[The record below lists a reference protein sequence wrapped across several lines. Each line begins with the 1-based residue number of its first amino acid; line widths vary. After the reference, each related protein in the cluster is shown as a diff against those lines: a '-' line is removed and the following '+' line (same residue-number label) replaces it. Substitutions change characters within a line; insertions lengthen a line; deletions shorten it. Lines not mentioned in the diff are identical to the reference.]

1 MRKIISFCLLLLL
14 LASCKK
20 GSIIS
25 GDEIVR
31 VGDDFLTRAELESFL
46 PDGIPSE
53 DSARLAEEFIRKWID
68 NELLYDV
75 ATKNVPDLADIERK
89 AQEYKQDLIIHRYRM
104 LLVNERVADELSE
117 SDIQNYYN
125 AHQKELILEEPLYK
139 GLFLKV
145 RKTTPNVASLRGW
158 MKKITS
164 ENLEK
169 IEKFTIKQSIAYKY
183 TGDNWVS
190 EEDLNEYL
198 PSQSKFNTNKPG
210 EVSDDEFI
218 YFYNISD
225 SRQKGDEMPL
235 DYAENQIKELLLK
248 IKATELLS
256 SQQKELY
263 DKALS
268 NKKIEYFYERKN

>member
-14 LASCKK
+14 FVSCKK
-20 GSIIS
+20 GIIIS

-31 VGDDFLTRAELESFL
+31 VGNDFLTRTELESFL
-46 PDGIPSE
+46 PDGIPPE
-53 DSARLAEEFIRKWID
+53 DSVRLAEEFIQKWVD

-89 AQEYKQDLIIHRYRM
+89 VQEYKQDLIIHHYRM
-104 LLVNERVADELSE
+104 LLVNERVADEISE
-117 SDIQNYYN
+117 SDIRNYYD
-125 AHQKELILEEPLYK
+125 AHQKDLILEEPLYK
-139 GLFLKV
+139 GVFLKV
-145 RKTTPNVASLRGW
+145 RKTTPNIASLRGW

-183 TGDNWVS
+183 TGDDWVS
-190 EEDLNEYL
+190 QEDLHEYL
-198 PSQSKFNTNKPG
+198 PLQSKFNLSKPG
-210 EVSDDEFI
+210 EVSDEEYI
-218 YFYNISD
+218 YFYNISE
-225 SRQKGDEMPL
+225 SREKGNEMPL
-235 DYAENQIKELLLK
+235 DYAQNQIKELLLK

-268 NKKIEYFYERKN
+268 NKKIEYFYERKK

>member
-14 LASCKK
+14 FVSCKK
-20 GSIIS
+20 GIIIS

-31 VGDDFLTRAELESFL
+31 VGNDFLTRTELESFL
-46 PDGIPSE
+46 PDGIPPE
-53 DSARLAEEFIRKWID
+53 DSVRLAEEFIQKWVD

-89 AQEYKQDLIIHRYRM
+89 VQEYKQDLIIHHYRM
-104 LLVNERVADELSE
+104 LLVNERVADEISE
-117 SDIQNYYN
+117 SDIRNYYD

-139 GLFLKV
+139 GVFLKV
-145 RKTTPNVASLRGW
+145 RKTTPNIASLRGW

-183 TGDNWVS
+183 TGDDWVS
-190 EEDLNEYL
+190 EEDLHEYL
-198 PSQSKFNTNKPG
+198 PLQSKFNLSKPG
-210 EVSDDEFI
+210 EVSDEEYI
-218 YFYNISD
+218 YFYNISE
-225 SRQKGDEMPL
+225 SREKGNEMPL
-235 DYAENQIKELLLK
+235 DYAQNQIKELLLK

-268 NKKIEYFYERKN
+268 NKKIEYFYERKK